1 MNTYFLVLLMTL
13 EWIGSPQQKVN
24 NFPSA
29 NPAVECLEYS
39 VVFLDA
45 DGLRQLQPGD
55 LVYGDCTGCTV
66 DVVGDEFEDIVDCR
80 LAGKRVDVMIHR
92 PGMPQPIFCRTTVL
106 DNMAPIFTACDDITV
121 GCHLDLE
128 TSPPDSF
135 GIEVEDACGIDSLYP
150 IICGA
155 EPGDCEEVF
164 KTLKVQWQAVDV
176 NGNISNCTQYVSF
189 EKALLADVTFSLSDT
204 MYCEDPNIEGVGAPL
219 LHDSIP
225 INPLCG
231 LSVNCK
237 IIQESDVCGAQKW
250 IMKEWTVLDLCT
262 FETET
267 VIQSIAVLDTTPPLI
282 PCPEND
288 TLFTDASRC
297 EVDYTLPRLDT
308 LIEHNCEGDGTGQT
322 TFIVNDKF
330 YTPGFTIQLDTGTH
344 EIKFIAADLCWN
356 MDTCIYLI
364 TVRDTSGPI
373 LVFCP
378 PDTVILQ
385 TLPDYSCEMLPDTLG
400 EPEFFEPCCGVDTVF
415 CMVIDSSA
423 STTSPRLI
431 RKWVA
436 MDSCGLFSDTCSQ
449 IIRIMEISRA
459 QTPMIHHRSIW
470 SVANE
475 DGPAETRSLRSSPM
489 IDSIELIKVRPNPWS
504 DFVFLEFFSSGLGRA
519 NLIIS
524 DIQGR
529 FIAEKD
535 ISVTLGKNQV
545 MLNSYDIAGGS
556 GLYLVRIKL
565 ADRHLLV
572 RMLHTQH

>member
-1 MNTYFLVLLMTL
+1 MNTYFLVLLLTL
-13 EWIGSPQQKVN
+13 EWIGIDRQKYYE
-24 NFPSA
+24 FPSA
-29 NPAVECLEYS
+29 NPTVECLEYS
-39 VVFLDA
+39 VVFLNS

-66 DVVGDEFEDIVDCR
+66 DVVGDEYEDIVDCN

-106 DNMAPIFTACDDITV
+106 DNLAPIFTSCDDIVV
-121 GCHLDLE
+121 GCHLNLE

-155 EPGDCEEVF
+155 EPGDCDEVF

-189 EKALLADVTFSLSDT
+189 EKAQLADVTFSTSDT
-204 MYCEDPNIEGVGAPL
+204 VYCEDPDIDSIGAPM

-237 IIQESDVCGAQKW
+237 IIQESEICGPQKW

-267 VIQSIAVLDTTPPLI
+267 VVQSITVLDTTPPQI
-282 PCPEND
+282 PCPAND
-288 TLFTDASRC
+288 TLFTEASRC

-308 LIEHNCEGDGTGQT
+308 MLSHNCEGDGTGQT
-322 TFIVNDKF
+322 TFIVDEKF
-330 YTPGFTIQLDTGTH
+330 YEPGFIIQLDTGTH
-344 EIKFIAADLCWN
+344 EIQFIAADLCWN
-356 MDTCIYLI
+356 MDTCYYLI

-378 PDTVILQ
+378 PDTVLLE
-385 TLPDYSCEMLPDTLG
+385 TLPDYSCEALPDTLG
-400 EPEFFEPCCGVDTVF
+400 DPEFFEPCCGVDTVF

-423 STTSPRLI
+423 STTAPRLI

-436 MDSCGLFSDTCSQ
+436 MDSCGFFSDTCSQ
-449 IIRIMEISRA
+449 VIRIMQISRA
-459 QTPMIHHRSIW
+459 QMPLVQHSSVW
-470 SVANE
+470 SVVNE
-475 DGPAETRSLRSSPM
+475 DGLAETRSLRPSL
-489 IDSIELIKVRPNPWS
+489 IEDNLDLIEVRPNPWS
-504 DFVFLEFFSSGLGRA
+504 DHVFLKFFSSLPGRA

-529 FIAEKD
+529 IITEKA
-535 ISVTLGKNQV
+535 ISVTRGKNQLS
-545 MLNSYDIAGGS
+545 LNSYDIAGGS
-556 GLYLVRIKL
+556 GFYLVRIKL
-565 ADRHLLV
+565 SDRHLLA